1 MIKKRFINKSIML
14 FAIIVMTLISV
25 EGLTANKAYAQKAAT
40 SATTLQTDLQAT
52 KFKDIPTDHWAKEY
66 IEWGV
71 TTGLIRGIQKEG
83 ELYFNPKAAITEAE
97 FAAVLSRYVDNI
109 DKSKLVEDDGI
120 KWSDTY
126 YSALE
131 PYKLPLK
138 GYSNYELRQ
147 TGLTR
152 ARMAQL
158 ISAKNGFNLTER
170 QAVYYM
176 YENDLSN
183 GIIEGQLTFES
194 YGAEKIV
201 LREQIPAFFYKLD
214 EKGHTIFMGEPSL
227 AKEGRDIKGIDG
239 IPLEPLEV
247 TDEMF
252 DNLAKEKGINN
263 PEKKLEL
270 PDWMKKSSETYP
282 FLNEVAKKHNIYI
295 VEGHDFD
302 NFRGFYL
309 ATKDNERI
317 ILYYP
322 PSEFIKDDNNHM
334 FDIWHYD
341 KNKDI
346 VLDVLKASGKV
357 NSEEIESAIEEY
369 LKSNGYP
376 LKTSITGGQV
386 EILYRNYEDV
396 NLILHIYLD

>member
-194 YGAEKIV
+194 F
-201 LREQIPAFFYKLD
+201 R
-214 EKGHTIFMGEPSL
+214 
-227 AKEGRDIKGIDG
+227 
-239 IPLEPLEV
+239 
-247 TDEMF
+247 
-252 DNLAKEKGINN
+252 
-263 PEKKLEL
+263 
-270 PDWMKKSSETYP
+270 KS
-282 FLNEVAKKHNIYI
+282 
-295 VEGHDFD
+295 
-302 NFRGFYL
+302 
-309 ATKDNERI
+309 
-317 ILYYP
+317 
-322 PSEFIKDDNNHM
+322 
-334 FDIWHYD
+334 
-341 KNKDI
+341 
-346 VLDVLKASGKV
+346 
-357 NSEEIESAIEEY
+357 
-369 LKSNGYP
+369 
-376 LKTSITGGQV
+376 
-386 EILYRNYEDV
+386 
-396 NLILHIYLD
+396 